1 MEQSIASLS
10 HEQAQR
16 ALMIFYDLLPRDFWE
31 GGKKPSAVKLKHT
44 AKKLQDDAPDDVR
57 PVVDVLLAEG
67 REEEKGEAAKA
78 VLSIFYEQES
88 LRGFVE
94 QATQQA
100 QQPHMAP
107 IPLIIGAVIVILAA
121 LPKKI
126 DWKNKQYEGGQL
138 RDAAALVKEFGQFAA
153 KLPVEVWK
161 EIVKGATGPG
171 GA

>member
-1 MEQSIASLS
+1 MEQSVASLS

-16 ALMIFYDLLPRDFWE
+16 ALMIFFDLLPGDFWE
-31 GGKKPSAVKLKHT
+31 GGKKPSAVKLKYT
-44 AKKLQDDAPDDVR
+44 AEKLQDDAPEDVR
-57 PVVDVLLAEG
+57 PVVDALLAAG

-78 VLSIFYEQES
+78 VLTIFYEQES
-88 LRGFVE
+88 LRGYVE
-94 QATQQA
+94 KATEQA

-138 RDAAALVKEFGQFAA
+138 QNAAALVKEFAQFAG
-153 KLPVEVWK
+153 KLPAEAWK
-161 EIVKGATGPG
+161 QIIKGATGPS

>member
-1 MEQSIASLS
+1 MEQSITSLS

-16 ALMIFYDLLPRDFWE
+16 ALMIFYDLLPGDFWE
-31 GGKKPSAVKLKHT
+31 GGKKPSAVKLKLT
-44 AKKLQDDAPDDVR
+44 AEKLQDDAPEDVR

-88 LRGFVE
+88 LRGYVE
-94 QATQQA
+94 TATHQA

-107 IPLIIGAVIVILAA
+107 LPLIIGAVIVILAA

-153 KLPVEVWK
+153 KLPVELWK
-161 EIVKGATGPG
+161 EIIKGATGPG
-171 GA
+171 GV